1 MPSYVQVLTT
11 IDSREAAERVAR
23 AVVEVRAAACAQ
35 LVGPISSTY
44 WWEGSIETAEEWQIL
59 MKTTEER
66 FPALEAAI
74 RQAHSYDVPEIIVT
88 PITNGGKDYL
98 SWVSKET
105 QSAS

>member
-1 MPSYVQVLTT
+1 M
-11 IDSREAAERVAR
+11 
-23 AVVEVRAAACAQ
+23 EVRAAACAQ